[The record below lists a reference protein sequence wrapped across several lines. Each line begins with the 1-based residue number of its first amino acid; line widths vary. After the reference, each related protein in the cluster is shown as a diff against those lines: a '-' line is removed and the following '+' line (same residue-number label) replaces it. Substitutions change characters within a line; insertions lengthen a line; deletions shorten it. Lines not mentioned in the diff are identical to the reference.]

1 MNVLNTDDLI
11 LEAIE
16 QYRKSLEEPAV
27 KTVPA
32 APVEPKPEE
41 VKQPESKK
49 SSVKANSKLPDMS
62 IHPFSPRRCLFLNS
76 NTQIVV
82 NVFFLNECGF

>member
-62 IHPFSPRRCLFLNS
+62 ILPFSTPPFFIFEFEYTNS
-76 NTQIVV
+76 CQC
-82 NVFFLNECGF
+82 FFLNECGF